1 MLGGYCVSLDTK
13 KKHNPKPHLMLLQK
27 ALEELPRQ
35 NPPRLVVQV
44 KQEKWRESTNTL
56 KSALIDSGGS
66 VNVEISP

>member
-13 KKHNPKPHLMLLQK
+13 KKHNPKPHLMLLQE
-27 ALEELPRQ
+27 ALEKLPRQ
-35 NPPRLVVQV
+35 NPPRLAVHI